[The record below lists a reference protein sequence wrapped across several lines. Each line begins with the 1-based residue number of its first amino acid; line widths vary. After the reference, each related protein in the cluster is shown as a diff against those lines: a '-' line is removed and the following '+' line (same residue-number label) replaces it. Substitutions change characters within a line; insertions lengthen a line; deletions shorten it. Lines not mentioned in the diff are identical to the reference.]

1 MNIIAKLSAILS
13 IGLVITFAWIYN
25 PSEEFMGSNARGIT
39 FNTATKVP
47 KKDRM
52 DLAWL
57 LEKEIT
63 QDPATGEVPKD
74 RLLQA
79 FQYQQQL
86 FAKQGS
92 GKAAIP
98 GVTWVERGPNNCG
111 GRTRAIMVDLNDP
124 TRKTVWA
131 GGVAGG
137 IWKTTDITA
146 ASPNW
151 VPIDDFFQNLA
162 ITALAQAPTNP
173 AIMYFGTG
181 EGNGNLDAVRGLG
194 IWKSTN
200 GGQTWTQ
207 LAATNNSTYYYCQ
220 KVLPLGNGDT
230 VFVATRSGLFRSV
243 NGGTSF
249 TKVLGAGIATA
260 GGDIAQDIERMSN
273 GTLYA
278 SMSSGSANSG
288 TIHKSFNQGAT
299 WTTPLSIPA
308 YVSKR
313 EIELGVSVVD
323 TNTIYG
329 LVENSSRI
337 TAIIKSTNAGAS
349 FDTIAAHPMDADG
362 GVSTTT
368 NPKDFSRGQA
378 WYDLSIAVDPN
389 NSNVLTV
396 GGVDLFKSANGG
408 TSWTQLSHWY
418 GGFGF
423 QEVHADQHFALFSPG
438 SSTICYFGND
448 GGVYRSEDFTAAA
461 PTLTPKEFNYNTT
474 QFYACDI
481 NPTAA
486 TNSYLGGTQDNGS
499 HRFSAAGINATVE
512 VTGGDGAFCHIDQD
526 QPQYWFTSYVY
537 TSYYRSSNG
546 GASFSN
552 VLNTSQNVG
561 SFINPSDYDDV
572 NNKMY
577 SSGNNGTFTLW
588 DNPQT
593 GSSLIFDTVPLFNNG
608 RATHVRVSPNVNH
621 RVYFGTNGGRVI
633 RIDNAN
639 VIAGIDS
646 FINNGK
652 GMPTGSISCIEVEI
666 GNEDHI
672 LATYSNYG
680 VNSVWETKN
689 AGTTWTSVEGNLPDM
704 PIRWLILHPSKPWQ
718 AMIATELGVW
728 TTDSLRGTTTNWQPS
743 NAGFSNVRTDM
754 LKMRGIDKQVVA
766 ATHGRGFFT
775 TNVFAPPFADFSA
788 NKRLAY
794 VSSFIQFTS
803 TSNGATSYLW
813 DFGDGTTSTLANPS
827 KQYLTPGLYNVS
839 LTINGGAN
847 NKLINSYIQ
856 ILPYRPV
863 PYTLALGGSF
873 DLNPNDFGS
882 ETPSGVAFARGNSTV
897 ASKSGTASGSFAWVT
912 GITGNYGDNN
922 DTRLYSPCFNF
933 TASGTYTIRFKTK
946 NRFEIAYDGYIVEY
960 SLDLGNTWTKLGNAV
975 LANWYD
981 FANTAGG
988 AAFPL
993 NQAFFNATRTS
1004 YTLMQ
1009 YNVSSLAGNSKV
1021 SFRIVFK
1028 SDGGVTDAG
1037 MAVDDFEI
1045 TGPTNA
1051 ALPVTLVNF
1060 WGKRLDESNA
1070 LLNFSTSSEK
1080 NNKGFE
1086 IEKSEDGFNFQS
1098 IGFIKGAGN
1107 SATMKYY
1114 SFTDTKAVKD
1124 NLYYRLK
1131 QMDEDGRSDYSK
1143 IIKIEMNDLS
1153 SSLFAMYYQTGNGSG
1168 LNLQINTDN
1177 AIQGRLYSQ
1186 DGKLLREISLKSGW
1200 QNLDMSELPKGVYLL
1215 EVTEKG
1221 GRKQV
1226 EKVLW
1231 F

>member
-1 MNIIAKLSAILS
+1 
-13 IGLVITFAWIYN
+13 
-25 PSEEFMGSNARGIT
+25 
-39 FNTATKVP
+39 
-47 KKDRM
+47 
-52 DLAWL
+52 
-57 LEKEIT
+57 
-63 QDPATGEVPKD
+63 
-74 RLLQA
+74 
-79 FQYQQQL
+79 
-86 FAKQGS
+86 
-92 GKAAIP
+92 
-98 GVTWVERGPNNCG
+98 
-111 GRTRAIMVDLNDP
+111 
-124 TRKTVWA
+124 
-131 GGVAGG
+131 
-137 IWKTTDITA
+137 
-146 ASPNW
+146 
-151 VPIDDFFQNLA
+151 
-162 ITALAQAPTNP
+162 
-173 AIMYFGTG
+173 
-181 EGNGNLDAVRGLG
+181 
-194 IWKSTN
+194 
-200 GGQTWTQ
+200 
-207 LAATNNSTYYYCQ
+207 
-220 KVLPLGNGDT
+220 
-230 VFVATRSGLFRSV
+230 
-243 NGGTSF
+243 
-249 TKVLGAGIATA
+249 
-260 GGDIAQDIERMSN
+260 
-273 GTLYA
+273 
-278 SMSSGSANSG
+278 
-288 TIHKSFNQGAT
+288 
-299 WTTPLSIPA
+299 
-308 YVSKR
+308 
-313 EIELGVSVVD
+313 
-323 TNTIYG
+323 
-329 LVENSSRI
+329 
-337 TAIIKSTNAGAS
+337 
-349 FDTIAAHPMDADG
+349 
-362 GVSTTT
+362 
-368 NPKDFSRGQA
+368 
-378 WYDLSIAVDPN
+378 
-389 NSNVLTV
+389 
-396 GGVDLFKSANGG
+396 
-408 TSWTQLSHWY
+408 
-418 GGFGF
+418 
-423 QEVHADQHFALFSPG
+423 
-438 SSTICYFGND
+438 
-448 GGVYRSEDFTAAA
+448 
-461 PTLTPKEFNYNTT
+461 
-474 QFYACDI
+474 
-481 NPTAA
+481 
-486 TNSYLGGTQDNGS
+486 
-499 HRFSAAGINATVE
+499 
-512 VTGGDGAFCHIDQD
+512 
-526 QPQYWFTSYVY
+526 
-537 TSYYRSSNG
+537 
-546 GASFSN
+546 
-552 VLNTSQNVG
+552 
-561 SFINPSDYDDV
+561 
-572 NNKMY
+572 
-577 SSGNNGTFTLW
+577 
-588 DNPQT
+588 
-593 GSSLIFDTVPLFNNG
+593 
-608 RATHVRVSPNVNH
+608 
-621 RVYFGTNGGRVI
+621 
-633 RIDNAN
+633 
-639 VIAGIDS
+639 
-646 FINNGK
+646 
-652 GMPTGSISCIEVEI
+652 
-666 GNEDHI
+666 
-672 LATYSNYG
+672 
-680 VNSVWETKN
+680 
-689 AGTTWTSVEGNLPDM
+689 
-704 PIRWLILHPSKPWQ
+704 
-718 AMIATELGVW
+718 
-728 TTDSLRGTTTNWQPS
+728 
-743 NAGFSNVRTDM
+743 
-754 LKMRGIDKQVVA
+754 
-766 ATHGRGFFT
+766 
-775 TNVFAPPFADFSA
+775 
-788 NKRLAY
+788 
-794 VSSFIQFTS
+794 
-803 TSNGATSYLW
+803 
-813 DFGDGTTSTLANPS
+813 
-827 KQYLTPGLYNVS
+827 VS

-882 ETPSGVAFARGNSTV
+882 ETPSGVAFARGNSAV

-1153 SSLFAMYYQTGNGSG
+1153 SSLFAMYYQTGNVSG